1 MQIKIFTLPL
11 TPTEEQTEELNRFLR
26 GHRVIDLKSRFYEL
40 VSRFSFRILTN
51 GWQISVNFAFNHVKG
66 DMEGPLP
73 FYHTGLETQ
82 QQSYERTAT

>member
-26 GHRVIDLKSRFYEL
+26 GHRVIDLKSRFYDL

-51 GWQISVNFAFNHVKG
+51 RWQISVNFAF
-66 DMEGPLP
+66 MM
-73 FYHTGLETQ
+73 
-82 QQSYERTAT
+82 